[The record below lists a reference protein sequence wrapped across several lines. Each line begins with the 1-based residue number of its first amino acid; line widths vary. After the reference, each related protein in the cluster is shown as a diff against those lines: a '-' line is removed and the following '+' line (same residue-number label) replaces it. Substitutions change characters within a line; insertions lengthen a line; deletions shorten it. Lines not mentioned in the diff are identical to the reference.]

1 MFLQKVIGKYK
12 LFHVGPFHKHAGV
25 WNQIQTSIS
34 TTLFLLTNLVKDI
47 EVNHLPNDCLG

>member
-12 LFHVGPFHKHAGV
+12 QFHVGPFHNHAGV

-34 TTLFLLTNLVKDI
+34 TTLLFTYESSQRHSIK
-47 EVNHLPNDCLG
+47 PFT

>member
-12 LFHVGPFHKHAGV
+12 LFYVGPFHKHAGV

-34 TTLFLLTNLVKDI
+34 TTRLFTYESSQRHRSK
-47 EVNHLPNDCLG
+47 PFT